1 MATWNITNCK
11 YTNAVSGVTDKSK
24 IIIGSFYKVTSDEGA
39 VAEGYVDILA
49 SNFSNWK
56 DWNTVTE
63 SEVIQWTK
71 DALGEDG
78 VTKIEQSVNDMGGFG
93 VPWA

>member
-1 MATWNITNCK
+1 MVTWNITNCK
-11 YTNAVSGVTDKSK
+11 YTNAVSGVYDKQK

-39 VAEGYVDILA
+39 IVEGYVDIPA
-49 SNFSNWK
+49 YDFSNWR

-71 DALGEDG
+71 DALGEDA
-78 VTKIEQSVNDMGGFG
+78 VNQIEQQAIRKGGFG
-93 VPWA
+93 LPWA